1 MAEQTD
7 FSERTVIVTGGGQ
20 GIGAAIAAAFASR
33 GARTVVHYRSNQEAA
48 DSVVARITENGGDAI
63 ALPARLDLDN
73 EVDELFSLADKA
85 FGPVDVLVNN
95 AGTFPNSPLLEITP
109 EQWRQMYAD
118 NVESTFLCTRAAAR
132 IMKRSGGGAIV
143 NIASI
148 SAMNPGPDHAH
159 YNSAKAAV
167 VMFTRSAAQ
176 ELGTYNIR
184 VNAVAPGLVNRP
196 GLEEQWPDG
205 VRRYRQAAPLSCL
218 VQPEDVA
225 NACVFLA
232 SDAAARITGAVLPVD
247 SGVTSAQIY

>member
-33 GARTVVHYRSNQEAA
+33 GARTVVHYRSNQDAA
-48 DSVVARITENGGDAI
+48 ESVVAGISDSGGDAI
-63 ALPARLDLDN
+63 ALAAHLDRED
-73 EVDELFSLADKA
+73 EVDQLFSLADKA

-232 SDAAARITGAVLPVD
+232 SDAAASITGAVLPVD

>member
-33 GARTVVHYRSNQEAA
+33 GARTVVHYRSNQDAA
-48 DSVVARITENGGDAI
+48 ESVVAGISDSGGDAI
-63 ALPARLDLDN
+63 ALAAHLDRED
-73 EVDELFSLADKA
+73 EVDQLFSLADKA
-85 FGPVDVLVNN
+85 FGPVAVLINN
-95 AGTFPNSPLLEITP
+95 AGTYPNSPLLDISTQ
-109 EQWRQMYAD
+109 QWRQMYAD
-118 NVESTFLCTRAAAR
+118 NVESTFQCTKAAAR
-132 IMKRSGGGAIV
+132 SMQRSGGGAIV